1 MLMYYSVY
9 NIWKSQMYD
18 TSMGV
23 GVEKWRLV
31 WKVLTLDVKWNLLEG
46 WLW

>member
-1 MLMYYSVY
+1 M
-9 NIWKSQMYD
+9 KSQMYD
-18 TSMGV
+18 TNMEV
-23 GVEKWRLV
+23 GVEE